1 VVGDLEEL
9 RPARPAPGTVWHD
22 PDKPRPRDVTSA
34 ALDALVAVTL
44 EAARRP
50 DPDDTLTS
58 RAAKL
63 ARYLRR

>member
-1 VVGDLEEL
+1 MVGDLEEL
-9 RPARPAPGTVWHD
+9 RPVRPPPDAVWQD
-22 PDKPRPRDVTSA
+22 PDKPRARDVTA
-34 ALDALVAVTL
+34 AAVDAIVALTL

-50 DPDDTLTS
+50 DPDDTLGS

>member
-1 VVGDLEEL
+1 MQPV
-9 RPARPAPGTVWHD
+9 RPPADAVWHD
-22 PDKPRPRDVTSA
+22 PDRPRPRDLTSA
-34 ALDALVAVTL
+34 AVDALVAVTL

-58 RAAKL
+58 RAARL